1 MLANRHGPT
10 ITDSFL
16 TMVAAN
22 CPELEHLELSGALGI
37 SDAGV
42 AQIAASPCGATLVS
56 VQLAKNTIFNQE
68 RFWMGE
74 TLGSLYGGITAASAK
89 RIKALPNIRS
99 WMIIGFPNFA
109 WKQSMNF

>member
-16 TMVAAN
+16 TMMAAN
-22 CPELEHLELSGALGI
+22 CPELEHLELSGSLGI

-56 VQLAKNTIFNQE
+56 VKLSKNTIFKQE
-68 RFWMGE
+68 RPWMGE
-74 TLGSLYGGITAASAK
+74 TSESLYGGITAASAES
-89 RIKALPNIRS
+89 IKALPNIRS
-99 WMIIGFPNFA
+99 WELIGFPNSKVGGP
-109 WKQSMNF
+109 W